1 MPYLGNAPAEAY
13 SNIAYQD
20 FGTQSGT
27 TFTLDYPAGA
37 PGELEVFVNNVR
49 QEPSVAYTVSGTT
62 LTMTGTIASTDDF
75 YVVFQGKSQQTVRH
89 PANTA
94 LEATSGTFSGALS
107 MGSISGGIPN
117 LVRVQTF
124 TADGTYTKSSGAT
137 KALVY
142 VVGGGGGGGGVD
154 GQGSGNTGV
163 GGGGGAGG
171 MAIKLITSGLG
182 DTETVTIGS
191 GGGGVLVAAVLL
203 DQRVV
208 LLHLALIV
216 QPLGVL
222 AAAVKQLRYLQ
233 IQTYA
238 LAVTVVLAQME
249 TQTQKANRANRVLLA
264 AHPLVRAL
272 AVLVVC
278 RCLVGA
284 LKANKAIKVVK
295 IAMTSHKQGAAA
307 VERVIQTL
315 LATIVAVTA
324 QMASLL
330 FMNIYRN

>member
-154 GQGSGNTGV
+154 GDGANTG
-163 GGGGGAGG
+163 GAGGGGAAGG
-171 MAIKLITSGLG
+171 TAIKLITSGLG
-182 DTETVTIGS
+182 ATETVTVGAGGPGGAAGANTGSAGGTSSFGSHCSAAGGAGGSGKTAVAHSQATMAIGGAGGLGVNGDINIRGGSGQFGISAGNSSGENASGEGGDSFFGGGARSIQGDNAGRDAAGIGGGGS
-191 GGGGVLVAAVLL
+191 GGSTNNVTDNYAGG
-203 DQRVV
+203 D
-208 LLHLALIV
+208 
-216 QPLGVL
+216 
-222 AAAVKQLRYLQ
+222 
-233 IQTYA
+233 
-238 LAVTVVLAQME
+238 
-249 TQTQKANRANRVLLA
+249 
-264 AHPLVRAL
+264 
-272 AVLVVC
+272 
-278 RCLVGA
+278 
-284 LKANKAIKVVK
+284 
-295 IAMTSHKQGAAA
+295 GAAG
-307 VERVIQTL
+307 
-315 LATIVAVTA
+315 IVVVYEY
-324 QMASLL
+324 L
-330 FMNIYRN
+330 